1 MKLLKLTKMPHI
13 KIKLFFLTLVI
24 STLVSGVF
32 VAPHLSRAQT
42 ASQITLSAFILENKN
57 RALLNGDYTV
67 RFALYAQE
75 EGGSPVWQETQT
87 TPIKNGSMRASL
99 GQSTPL
105 QSLDVQNTTYY
116 LGITLNADSEMS
128 PRVKIG
134 SAFSALNAQTLQGK
148 TIGTNGGDIATLDA
162 NAKFDKKLI
171 PKISK
176 VGTITIGTW
185 EGEKIAPGFLT
196 NTFPSLAIG
205 DGTPSSID
213 EDNDLYITDDLEV
226 DGTIFGD
233 VSGTFTGTVSPGFTQ
248 GSVVFAD
255 SAGALA
261 QNNANFFW
269 DDTNNRLGIG
279 TTSPNAA
286 LTIAGS
292 ITPSADDTHTLGST
306 SYRWSDLYI
315 GPSTVH
321 IGTSATDE
329 GTLSYDTTS
338 NILNIGTDATG
349 NGDIAFF
356 TDDLYLDK
364 STGYV
369 GIGTTASGYPLH
381 VVHSI
386 GDGGT
391 LAKFERTG
399 GEADLSITSIGGVAL
414 QLTTDGNLQL
424 SSASAS
430 LTHSGYNTGI
440 KDTTPDAIL
449 EVSSGGLSGMNV
461 FNVSSDNDADGDL
474 FVITNPLSSTGFVG
488 IGTTSPLLKLD
499 VAGSGRFTGAATSV
513 LTGSIDAAASTAVVG
528 AGTLFTTQ

>member
-1 MKLLKLTKMPHI
+1 MPKHQKTQI
-13 KIKLFFLTLVI
+13 LIFLFSTVI
-24 STLVSGVF
+24 SAVLFVSLPV
-32 VAPHLSRAQT
+32 SIAQT

-116 LGITLNADSEMS
+116 LGITLNADSEMP

-148 TIGTNGGDIATLDA
+148 TIGTNEGNIATLDA

-176 VGTITIGTW
+176 LGTITIGTW
-185 EGEKIAPGFLT
+185 EGEKIAAGFLT
-196 NTFPSLAIG
+196 NTFPYLAIG

-226 DGTIFGD
+226 DGTIFG
-233 VSGTFTGTVSPGFTQ
+233 TFSGTVSTGFTQ

-261 QNNANFFW
+261 QDNANFFW

-279 TTSPNAA
+279 TTSPNTA
-286 LTIAGS
+286 LTVAGS

-338 NILNIGTDATG
+338 NILNLSTDSTSNA
-349 NGDIAFF
+349 DIAFF
-356 TDDLYLDK
+356 TDDLYLDQ
-364 STGYV
+364 STGNV
-369 GIGTTASGYPLH
+369 GVGTAGPT
-381 VVHSI
+381 
-386 GDGGT
+386 
-391 LAKFERTG
+391 E
-399 GEADLSITSIGGVAL
+399 
-414 QLTTDGNLQL
+414 
-424 SSASAS
+424 
-430 LTHSGYNTGI
+430 
-440 KDTTPDAIL
+440 
-449 EVSSGGLSGMNV
+449 
-461 FNVSSDNDADGDL
+461 
-474 FVITNPLSSTGFVG
+474 
-488 IGTTSPLLKLD
+488 KLD
-499 VAGSGRFTGAATSV
+499 VV
-513 LTGSIDAAASTAVVG
+513 
-528 AGTLFTTQ
+528 

>member
-1 MKLLKLTKMPHI
+1 MPKHQKTQI
-13 KIKLFFLTLVI
+13 LIFLFSTVI
-24 STLVSGVF
+24 SAVLFVSLPV
-32 VAPHLSRAQT
+32 SIAQT

-99 GQSTPL
+99 GESTPL

-116 LGITLNADSEMS
+116 LGITLNADSEMP

-148 TIGTNGGDIATLDA
+148 TIGTNEGNIATLDA

-185 EGEKIAPGFLT
+185 EGEKIAAGFLT
-196 NTFPSLAIG
+196 NTFPYLAIG

-248 GSVVFAD
+248 GSVIFTD

-261 QNNANFFW
+261 QDNANFFW

-279 TTSPNAA
+279 TTSPNTA
-286 LTIAGS
+286 LTVAGS
-292 ITPSADDTHTLGST
+292 ITPSANDTYSLGST

-315 GPSTVH
+315 GPSTIH

-338 NILNIGTDATG
+338 NILKIGTDSTSNA
-349 NGDIAFF
+349 DIAFF

-364 STGYV
+364 STGNV
-369 GIGTTASGYPLH
+369 GIGPTSPSGRLH
-381 VVHSI
+381 VSDTSGNLPFYVTSNI
-386 GDGGT
+386 GDGTGV
-391 LAKFERTG
+391 LAKFDRTTT
-399 GEADLSITSIGGVAL
+399 GE
-414 QLTTDGNLQL
+414 
-424 SSASAS
+424 
-430 LTHSGYNTGI
+430 
-440 KDTTPDAIL
+440 
-449 EVSSGGLSGMNV
+449 
-461 FNVSSDNDADGDL
+461 
-474 FVITNPLSSTGFVG
+474 
-488 IGTTSPLLKLD
+488 
-499 VAGSGRFTGAATSV
+499 
-513 LTGSIDAAASTAVVG
+513 
-528 AGTLFTTQ
+528 